1 MAYQVGEL
9 DQLVTIRREVRVPD
23 GMSGSKLEW
32 QDVAEVWARVRPM
45 SGRER
50 LAAGQVEASAN
61 YLVVIHAGTEVLEK
75 DIIVWDGQELN
86 VRFPKRRGSRSLFL
100 EIEAEMGVAM

>member
-9 DQLVTIRREVRVPD
+9 DQLITIRREVRVPD
-23 GMSGSKLEW
+23 SMGGSDLEW
-32 QDVAEVWARVRPM
+32 QDVDTCWALVRPM

-75 DIIVWDGQELN
+75 DIIVWNEQALN
-86 VRFPKRRGSRSLFL
+86 VRFVKNRGSRALFL
-100 EIEAEMGVAM
+100 EIEAEKGVAM